1 MFSSL
6 TKGRYTNEH
15 TEHTEIGSSKTATR
29 KQPCHT
35 ASSKLL
41 LKLDEQIALAAAKT
55 AGTVYTAMR
64 SKRVKGANGNVS
76 VTQQPKRVKA
86 WFWTVDGGK
95 VCVAVK
101 YGNKV
106 VELARGRT
114 AVETTAAEL
123 AATLAVLRKAV
134 ESGEIDAQIEAVSAG
149 VRRGFKR

>member
-1 MFSSL
+1 MSTL
-6 TKGRYTNEH
+6 NTLKLV
-15 TEHTEIGSSKTATR
+15 AA
-29 KQPCHT
+29 KQQRENNPVIQRRQ
-35 ASSKLL
+35 KLL
-41 LKLDEQIALAAAKT
+41 AKLDEQIALAAAKA

-64 SKRVKGANGNVS
+64 SKRVKDDAGNVS
-76 VTQQPKRVKA
+76 VVQQPKRLKA
-86 WFWTVDGGK
+86 WFWAVDGGK

-106 VELARGRT
+106 VELAKGRT

-123 AATLAVLRKAV
+123 TATLAVLRKAV

>member
-1 MFSSL
+1 MSTL
-6 TKGRYTNEH
+6 AGLKLVAAKPQRENNPV
-15 TEHTEIGSSKTATR
+15 IQR
-29 KQPCHT
+29 RQ
-35 ASSKLL
+35 KLL
-41 LKLDEQIALAAAKT
+41 AKLDEQIALAAAKA

-64 SKRVKGANGNVS
+64 SKRVKDANGNVS
-76 VTQQPKRVKA
+76 VVQQPKRLKA
-86 WFWTVDGGK
+86 WFWAVDGGK

-106 VELARGRT
+106 VELAKGRT

-123 AATLAVLRKAV
+123 TATLAVLRKAV

>member
-1 MFSSL
+1 MSTL
-6 TKGRYTNEH
+6 NTLKLVAAKPQRENNPV
-15 TEHTEIGSSKTATR
+15 IQR
-29 KQPCHT
+29 RQ
-35 ASSKLL
+35 KLL
-41 LKLDEQIALAAAKT
+41 AKLDEQIALAAAKA

-64 SKRVKGANGNVS
+64 SKRVKDANGNVS
-76 VTQQPKRVKA
+76 VVQQPKRVKA
-86 WFWTVDGGK
+86 WFWAVDGGK

-106 VELARGRT
+106 VELAKGRT

-123 AATLAVLRKAV
+123 TATLAVLRKAV

>member
-1 MFSSL
+1 MSTL
-6 TKGRYTNEH
+6 NTLKLVAAKPQRENNPV
-15 TEHTEIGSSKTATR
+15 IQR
-29 KQPCHT
+29 RQ
-35 ASSKLL
+35 KLL
-41 LKLDEQIALAAAKT
+41 AKLDEQIALAAAKA

-64 SKRVKGANGNVS
+64 SKRVKDDAGNVS
-76 VTQQPKRVKA
+76 VVQQPKRLKA
-86 WFWTVDGGK
+86 WFWAVDGGK

-106 VELARGRT
+106 VELAKGRT

-123 AATLAVLRKAV
+123 TATLAVLRKAV

>member
-1 MFSSL
+1 MSTL
-6 TKGRYTNEH
+6 NTLKLVAAKPQRENNPV
-15 TEHTEIGSSKTATR
+15 IQR
-29 KQPCHT
+29 RQ
-35 ASSKLL
+35 KLL
-41 LKLDEQIALAAAKT
+41 AKLDEQIALAAAKA

-64 SKRVKGANGNVS
+64 SKRVKDEAGNVT
-76 VTQQPKRVKA
+76 VVQQPKRVKA
-86 WFWTVDGGK
+86 WFWAVDGGK

-123 AATLAVLRKAV
+123 TATLAVLRKAV

>member
-1 MFSSL
+1 MSTL
-6 TKGRYTNEH
+6 NTLKLV
-15 TEHTEIGSSKTATR
+15 AA
-29 KQPCHT
+29 KQQRENNPVVQRRQ
-35 ASSKLL
+35 KLL
-41 LKLDEQIALAAAKT
+41 LKLDEQIALAAAKA

-64 SKRVKGANGNVS
+64 SKRVKDANGNVS

>member
-1 MFSSL
+1 MSTL
-6 TKGRYTNEH
+6 NTLKLVAAKPQRENNPV
-15 TEHTEIGSSKTATR
+15 IQR
-29 KQPCHT
+29 RQ
-35 ASSKLL
+35 KLL
-41 LKLDEQIALAAAKT
+41 AKLDEQIALAAAKA

-64 SKRVKGANGNVS
+64 SKRVKDANGNVS
-76 VTQQPKRVKA
+76 VVQQPKRVKA
-86 WFWTVDGGK
+86 WFWAVDGGK

-123 AATLAVLRKAV
+123 TATLAVLRKAV

>member
-1 MFSSL
+1 MSTL
-6 TKGRYTNEH
+6 NTLKLVAAKPQRENNPV
-15 TEHTEIGSSKTATR
+15 IQR
-29 KQPCHT
+29 RQ
-35 ASSKLL
+35 KLL

-64 SKRVKGANGNVS
+64 SKRVKDANGNVS

-86 WFWTVDGGK
+86 WFWAVDGGK

-106 VELARGRT
+106 VELAKGRT
-114 AVETTAAEL
+114 AVETTAGEL
-123 AATLAVLRKAV
+123 TATLAVLRKAV

>member
-1 MFSSL
+1 MSTL
-6 TKGRYTNEH
+6 NTLKLVAAKPQRENNPV
-15 TEHTEIGSSKTATR
+15 IQR
-29 KQPCHT
+29 RQ
-35 ASSKLL
+35 KLL
-41 LKLDEQIALAAAKT
+41 AKLDEQIALAAAKA

-64 SKRVKGANGNVS
+64 SKRVKDANGNVS
-76 VTQQPKRVKA
+76 VVQQPKRLKA
-86 WFWTVDGGK
+86 WFWAVDGGK

-106 VELARGRT
+106 VELAKGRT

-123 AATLAVLRKAV
+123 TATLAVLRKAV